1 MRPLDHL
8 RAAYWLT
15 FGWLAAAIL
24 FRHFSGTDPAV
35 TGLFYR
41 PGAGFPIARIEVLS
55 VLREALWNA
64 ALGVFV
70 LSAVALVWT
79 WRGRVLAGLGAD
91 RWGIIFWLF
100 LLGPGVIVNLWLKN
114 VSGRARPDQT
124 ELFGGAAQFS
134 LPGVFTDQCAQNCS
148 FVSGEVAA
156 TTAMAVALFLFS
168 APWRGRWAL
177 ARRALRGLALALT
190 ALVIVQRVGAGRHFA
205 SDAVF
210 AVLITLTLAWALEI
224 WRQVFARRD

>member
-24 FRHFSGTDPAV
+24 FRHFPGTDPAV

-41 PGAGFPIARIEVLS
+41 PGAGFPIARIEALS
-55 VLREALWNA
+55 LLREGLWNA

-70 LSAVALVWT
+70 LSAIALVWT

-114 VSGRARPDQT
+114 LSGRARPDQT
-124 ELFGGAAQFS
+124 TLFGGEATFS
-134 LPGVFTDQCAQNCS
+134 LPGDFTDQCARNCS

-156 TTAMAVALFLFS
+156 ATA
-168 APWRGRWAL
+168 
-177 ARRALRGLALALT
+177 LALALFLLSAPWGERWSVARK
-190 ALVIVQRVGAGRHFA
+190 ALRLLALAIPVFVMLQRVGSGRHFA

-224 WRQVFARRD
+224 WRQIFARDD